1 MFRSDLVF
9 SASQY
14 QYLMALPTISG
25 RDLPLVFFLQ
35 WLLLI
40 RMGRSDVGGKALD
53 EARILNR

>member
-1 MFRSDLVF
+1 MFRSRSCFQRV
-9 SASQY
+9 AVK
-14 QYLMALPTISG
+14 YLIALPTISG